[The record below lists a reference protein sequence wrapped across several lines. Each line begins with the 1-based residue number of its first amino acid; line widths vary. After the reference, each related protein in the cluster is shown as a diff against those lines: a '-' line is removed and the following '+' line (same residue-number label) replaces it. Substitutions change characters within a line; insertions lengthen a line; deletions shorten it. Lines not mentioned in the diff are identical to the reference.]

1 MQYILLIYHSEASF
15 AALSR
20 DDVSAVYREYGD
32 FTQSLARS
40 GNFKAGDE
48 LKPTSTAT
56 TVRVRRG
63 KVETTD
69 GPFAETREQLG
80 GFYLIE
86 ARDLD
91 EAIAIAARVPS
102 ARDGSIEIRPIST
115 ERP

>member
-48 LKPTSTAT
+48 
-56 TVRVRRG
+56 
-63 KVETTD
+63 
-69 GPFAETREQLG
+69 
-80 GFYLIE
+80 
-86 ARDLD
+86 
-91 EAIAIAARVPS
+91 
-102 ARDGSIEIRPIST
+102 
-115 ERP
+115 